1 MNSSTGFGGNSLL
14 GSSTGLKRRP
24 LRPPSGILNKK
35 LEFLRSI
42 DINQSETVIATSF
55 RSEIAAI

>member
-24 LRPPSGILNKK
+24 LKMLSNSRVRDGPQWTKRL
-35 LEFLRSI
+35 SI
-42 DINQSETVIATSF
+42 YQTCLKNRKYCVAKG
-55 RSEIAAI
+55 